1 MILKSLH
8 SPPKNPSSAVKYLY
22 PSSVKHSTKPST
34 TSSSLMK
41 QHAYNS
47 TLSYSKERGKLS
59 VSNLKAFQSISN
71 KHSANNSKASAVAN
85 PVGVESNP
93 KSEQSHSSAA
103 NSSVYASKRAK
114 RISDL
119 NNSADSIQNSS
130 HAKAT
135 AQAKLS
141 NNNENIGQIGSDI
154 RNERRQNNLP
164 AKNSNQSYKV
174 SADLSHSGL
183 DQKYIIKS
191 TISSKQSED
200 KKVDKGEITEQNFA
214 SDSYSSSGSVP
225 DEYGNQNRKRLNKQL
240 KSNQIQN
247 SNIAQ
252 EKKNQFDKI
261 MIQTKGRNYN
271 INGTGIMYNR
281 ENEDEEF
288 DD

>member
-41 QHAYNS
+41 QQAYNS

-85 PVGVESNP
+85 PAGVESNL

-130 HAKAT
+130 NAKAT

-141 NNNENIGQIGSDI
+141 NNNENI

-164 AKNSNQSYKV
+164 VKNSNQSYKV
-174 SADLSHSGL
+174 SADLSNSGL

-200 KKVDKGEITEQNFA
+200 KKADKGEITEQNFA

-247 SNIAQ
+247 SKEAQ
-252 EKKNQFDKI
+252 ERKNQFDKI